1 MQSTNRIKEIETT
14 ILDLEAHSMRLRN
27 QICLLEEQEAKIA
40 DLIRVKRQQ
49 IDSMNCFD
57 IRSIS

>member
-1 MQSTNRIKEIETT
+1 MQSTNRIKELETT

-40 DLIRVKRQQ
+40 DQIRVKRQQ
-49 IDSMNCFD
+49 IDSIKLYDF
-57 IRSIS
+57 